1 MHEYDA
7 CFQVRTLEFEAQHQL
22 LIDTA
27 LAGGPTDEKTGRRI
41 WPEFTAQSVW
51 RTNPQAYSQF
61 DPQEDPLAPFIN
73 VLRNCTLA
81 YSQRLDGIHINLYW
95 DYNAMHWRY
104 QRIVLRRAVAKRS
117 SEECNQWAGEL
128 LDQEPLRKVIFFA
141 FPPHLVSRAN
151 RLPA

>member
-27 LAGGPTDEKTGRRI
+27 LAGGPTDENTGKQI

-51 RTNPQAYSQF
+51 RTNPQASSQL

-73 VLRNCTLA
+73 VLRNCTRA
-81 YSQRLDGIHINLYW
+81 YSQRLDGIHSNLYW
-95 DYNAMHWRY
+95 DYNAKHWVS
-104 QRIVLRRAVAKRS
+104 QRLGLRTVAKMKTEACS
-117 SEECNQWAGEL
+117 QGAGEL
-128 LDQEPLRKVIFFA
+128 LDQEPLRKVVFFA
-141 FPPHLVSRAN
+141 FPPDLVSRAN

>member
-7 CFQVRTLEFEAQHQL
+7 CFQVRTLKFEPQHQP

-73 VLRNCTLA
+73 VLRNCTRA
-81 YSQRLDGIHINLYW
+81 YSQRLEGSHSNLYW
-95 DYNAMHWRY
+95 DYNAQHWVF
-104 QRIVLRRAVAKRS
+104 QRLGLRTVALRS
-117 SEECNQWAGEL
+117 SEACSQGALEQ
-128 LDQEPLRKVIFFA
+128 LDQKPWRKVIFFA